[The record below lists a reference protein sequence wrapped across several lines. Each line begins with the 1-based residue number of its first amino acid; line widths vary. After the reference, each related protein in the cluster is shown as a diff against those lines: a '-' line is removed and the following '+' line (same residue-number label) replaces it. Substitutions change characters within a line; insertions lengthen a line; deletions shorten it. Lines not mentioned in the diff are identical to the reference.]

1 MRTQTFATRPESF
14 TASLDK
20 LHAEFLEILPRIETH
35 AQIRFRYLRCPGKRA
50 DAIAEVIAICWKS
63 FLRINEQGKDVNE
76 FVTTLADYAVRHVR
90 SGRRVCGQEK
100 SKDVLSPFAQ
110 CRFGFVVESLPSSTR
125 CDINRVYSEPHGQDH
140 IDAMEERLRDN
151 TQSPVPDQAAF
162 RIEYPLW
169 LAQLGPRNKEIAQ
182 DMTLELG
189 TRELATKH
197 KVSPGRISQLRREF
211 HKDWQHFCGDLIA
224 C

>member
-1 MRTQTFATRPESF
+1 LRTQSMAATPESS
-14 TASLDK
+14 TASLDQ

-50 DAIAEVIAICWKS
+50 DAIAETVAICWKS
-63 FLRINEQGKDVNE
+63 FLRINELGKDVHE
-76 FVTTLADYAVRHVR
+76 FVTTLADFAVRHVR

-100 SKDVLSPFAQ
+100 SKEVLSPLAQ
-110 CRFGFVVESLPSSTR
+110 CRFGFTVESLPSSTR
-125 CDINRVYSEPHGQDH
+125 CDLNRVYSEPHGQNH
-140 IDAMEERLRDN
+140 IDAYEERLRDN

-169 LAQLGPRNKEIAQ
+169 LSQLGERNREIAQ
-182 DMTLELG
+182 DMAMEFG
-189 TRELATKH
+189 THELADKH
-197 KVSPGRISQLRREF
+197 NVSPGRISQLRREF
-211 HKDWQHFCGDLIA
+211 HMDWQHFCGDTIA